1 MGLAD
6 ETEDGDQ
13 TEKDDLDEE
22 EDIKRI
28 LVHLSS
34 LSSACKRLVTCHGE
48 QRVSHVRVITLPVS
62 KTDTTTLPVFRGIE
76 SSRREASETW
86 SRVARKICGRTR
98 PCRAMWI
105 TTAQLCS

>member
-34 LSSACKRLVTCHGE
+34 HSSACKRLVTCRGE
-48 QRVSHVRVITLPVS
+48 QRGVSCESDHLLPC
-62 KTDTTTLPVFRGIE
+62 L
-76 SSRREASETW
+76 
-86 SRVARKICGRTR
+86 
-98 PCRAMWI
+98 
-105 TTAQLCS
+105 